1 MLDNLLEKIL
11 DFFLDSDI
19 IHSLSNQPAFKDI
32 IKKIEDKKFMIHIL
46 KYLIFGVLTTII
58 SIGSFWLLI
67 KFTTIEENVCNI
79 LSIAIGIL
87 AAYVLNRE
95 YVFESKEKNIF
106 KEFTK
111 FVMSRI
117 LSSLF
122 DIIMFFIFATCLTL
136 NEMVVKIV
144 ISICVVIINYVLS
157 KLLVFKQ
164 KIN

>member
-144 ISICVVIINYVLS
+144 ISIGVVILNYVLS